1 MKNNLK
7 YIGLLA
13 GALLSAPSLMAADST
28 SSDTQSMI
36 FGLFVLMAF
45 ILVILLFVLARIIKS
60 LTSNKDLWMEQI
72 KTKGAATK
80 AAALLAVFALSTN
93 STFAQ
98 AASAS
103 EGFKITSG
111 MFDIIITL
119 NVILL
124 VFVFALVIVLRK
136 MINALRSEEQE
147 ETSVASDITHILTDS
162 VPVEREH
169 EIMTDH
175 DYDGIKEL
183 DNNLPP
189 WWVWG
194 FYMTIVFAFVY
205 VYYYHISG
213 SNWSSKSEYQVE
225 MADAAAAKEAYMSQM
240 ANAIDESSVTFLTAE
255 ADLSAGKEIFTNNC
269 QACHGGAGEGGV
281 GPNLTD
287 DYWIHGGG
295 IKEVFSTIKY
305 GVPAKGMIAWETQ
318 LSPSQ
323 MQKVASYIKTL
334 KGTNPPN
341 AKEPQGDLW
350 IESGESTS
358 SSAPNN
364 ETDTAA
370 VAVAQ

>member
-13 GALLSAPSLMAADST
+13 GALLSAPSLMAANST
-28 SSDTQSMI
+28 SSDTQSMV

-60 LTSNKDLWMEQI
+60 LTANKDLWVNQI
-72 KTKGAATK
+72 KSNSSTIKATVL
-80 AAALLAVFALSTN
+80 AALFALSAN

-98 AASAS
+98 GAAAS

-136 MINALRSEEQE
+136 MINALRGEEQE
-147 ETSVASDITHILTDS
+147 ETTVASDITHILTDA

-205 VYYYHISG
+205 IYYYHFSG
-213 SNWSSKSEYQVE
+213 SNWTSKSEYQIE

-240 ANAIDESSVTFLTAE
+240 ANSIDESSVTILTAE
-255 ADLSAGKEIFTNNC
+255 ADLSAG
-269 QACHGGAGEGGV
+269 
-281 GPNLTD
+281 
-287 DYWIHGGG
+287 
-295 IKEVFSTIKY
+295 
-305 GVPAKGMIAWETQ
+305 
-318 LSPSQ
+318 
-323 MQKVASYIKTL
+323 
-334 KGTNPPN
+334 
-341 AKEPQGDLW
+341 
-350 IESGESTS
+350 
-358 SSAPNN
+358 
-364 ETDTAA
+364 
-370 VAVAQ
+370 